1 MSLIIRNRIS
11 FFQRHIGIYLFF
23 ITISSCQPKAE
34 YDVIVNPMKGF
45 TENLDD
51 SIRGANSIQ
60 DLTCYLFLTL
70 QGKIT
75 FEQLK
80 HFAPDSTDIAKIY
93 VLTQTPLPGG
103 TELKANQDSIQ
114 HILHAGFLSAQS
126 KAAVLHSDWKNATLT
141 RVMIIEIE
149 NQKLPSKKIVLEA
162 TDGNTTLRASAKCMK
177 IGERWFIGEDIR
189 YGV

>member
-1 MSLIIRNRIS
+1 MNHTYRTLLLIAFSSL
-11 FFQRHIGIYLFF
+11 LLAV
-23 ITISSCQPKAE
+23 SSCQPKAQ
-34 YDVIVNPMKGF
+34 YDTIENPMKGF
-45 TENLDD
+45 ALNAND
-51 SIRGANSIQ
+51 SFRGAKSIQ
-60 DLTCYLFLTL
+60 DLSCDLFLAL

-75 FEQLK
+75 FEQLRQ
-80 HFAPDSTDIAKIY
+80 FTPDSADIANIY
-93 VLTQTPLPGG
+93 MLTQTPPPSGG
-103 TELKANQDSIQ
+103 EIKANQDSVQ
-114 HILHAGFLSAQS
+114 HILHSGFLAAQS
-126 KAAVLHSDWKNATLT
+126 KAAVLHTDWKDATLT

>member
-1 MSLIIRNRIS
+1 MNKIKLFHYSL
-11 FFQRHIGIYLFF
+11 F
-23 ITISSCQPKAE
+23 TIHFSIFLLIASCQRKAD
-34 YDVIVNPMKGF
+34 YDTIENPLKGF
-45 TENLDD
+45 TLTVND
-51 SIRGANSIQ
+51 SLHGAKSIQ
-60 DLTCYLFLTL
+60 DLSCDLFLAL

-75 FEQLK
+75 FEQLR
-80 HFAPDSTDIAKIY
+80 HFTPYSEDIANIY
-93 VLTQTPLPGG
+93 ALTQTPLPSPA
-103 TELKANQDSIQ
+103 ELKANQDSVQ
-114 HILHAGFLSAQS
+114 HILHAGFSAAQS
-126 KAAVLHSDWKNATLT
+126 KAAVLHSDWKNATFT